1 MLLKTVMDISSST
14 LRTLSM
20 LALLVGIDYVCV
32 LAAILADLRSG
43 VLKARRTD
51 TPRTSRGLRHT
62 VEKAARYYVTLFAM
76 SVIDAL
82 VLASAFYLRAV
93 GAWEIPPF
101 PLFTTLGSAGLCAI
115 ELKSIYENSREK
127 GDYDLVA
134 RTLRRML
141 SDADF
146 RSRLL
151 EMLK

>member
-1 MLLKTVMDISSST
+1 MLIFSSST
-14 LRTLSM
+14 LRTLSL

-32 LAAILADLRSG
+32 LAALLADLRSG

-51 TPRTSRGLRHT
+51 TPRTSRGLRRT

-82 VLASAFYLRAV
+82 ALASAFYLRAV
-93 GAWEIPPF
+93 VGWEFPPF
-101 PLFTTLGSAGLCAI
+101 PLFTTLGAAGLCGI
-115 ELKSIYENSREK
+115 ELKSVYENSREK
-127 GDYDLVA
+127 GDYDTVA

-141 SDADF
+141 TDADF

-151 EMLK
+151 DMLR